1 MRLYLDYSALSYNC
15 ESFAVSCVT
24 GQAATQQG
32 KRAANAAQKR
42 TPPPHPPLKYAK
54 VSMFLF

>member
-1 MRLYLDYSALSYNC
+1 MDHPLVAREVRVRLYLDYSALSYNC

-32 KRAANAAQKR
+32 KRAANTAYQFVVVLA
-42 TPPPHPPLKYAK
+42 
-54 VSMFLF
+54 V